1 MPRAS
6 TTSTSARYARCTAY
20 EARLPAP
27 NPPPPPPPH
36 PPTQQ
41 QVIGRGGFGL
51 VYRARHRASNRTVA
65 LKVLDKRALHA
76 EGMGPRVV
84 GEVRLHARARGHPHV
99 VGLLGFFEDD
109 RSVYLVLEHCPRGD
123 LYRHLKRHGPLAP
136 AAAAGVMRQVCTF
149 WVRGWGVCMNGWLN
163 DC

>member
-1 MPRAS
+1 MLRPAFVQHPS
-6 TTSTSARYARCTAY
+6 VTSYSH
-20 EARLPAP
+20 P
-27 NPPPPPPPH
+27 N
-36 PPTQQ
+36 T

-51 VYRARHRASNRTVA
+51 VYRARHRASSQTVA
-65 LKVLDKRALHA
+65 LKALDKRALHA

-84 GEVRLHARARGHPHV
+84 GEVRLHARAARGHPHV

-136 AAAAGVMRQVCTF
+136 AAAAGVMRQVGLGSRFESVERCA
-149 WVRGWGVCMNGWLN
+149 L
-163 DC
+163 